1 MGVRYRFEEFIC
13 FRSEGHQV
21 VGGKGMNNKSK
32 GKDKPLLRADVAG
45 LMSPLLANV
54 YWPCDL
60 APTTPPDS
68 SSIQDNY
75 GGGER

>member
-1 MGVRYRFEEFIC
+1 
-13 FRSEGHQV
+13 
-21 VGGKGMNNKSK
+21 MNNNSK
-32 GKDKPLLRADVAG
+32 GKDKPLLLRADVAG
-45 LMSPLLANV
+45 LMSPLLADV

-60 APTTPPDS
+60 APTTPSDS

>member
-1 MGVRYRFEEFIC
+1 
-13 FRSEGHQV
+13 
-21 VGGKGMNNKSK
+21 MNNNSK
-32 GKDKPLLRADVAG
+32 GKDKPLLLRADVAG

-60 APTTPPDS
+60 APTTPSDS